1 MSSDVATTIERDP
14 RANVGVQGEA
24 SDEQKG
30 RRIFTTHFFRAR
42 KGTDVVFSQEP
53 PPPPPETVRR
63 PARVARMLALA
74 HRLQR
79 AIDSGEI
86 HDRAAIARQYG
97 LTRARVT
104 QLLNLTLLAPD
115 IQEQVLA
122 LEAVDGLEPTSERA
136 LREVLWA
143 MEWSEQRRRWVDL
156 RQSLPTWSAAG
167 NSVH

>member
-1 MSSDVATTIERDP
+1 MSDAATTTERGP
-14 RANVGVQGEA
+14 RANVGAQGEA
-24 SDEQKG
+24 GDEQKG

-42 KGTDVVFSQEP
+42 KGADVVFSQEP
-53 PPPPPETVRR
+53 PPPEPETVRR

-79 AIDSGEI
+79 TIDSGEI
-86 HDRAAIARQYG
+86 QDRATLARQYG

-122 LEAVDGLEPTSERA
+122 LEAVDGLEPLTERGI
-136 LREVLWA
+136 REVVAQTSW
-143 MEWSEQRRRWVDL
+143 EEQRGVWAAN
-156 RQSLPTWSAAG
+156 SSAFAADIG
-167 NSVH
+167 GSR

>member
-1 MSSDVATTIERDP
+1 MSDAATTTKRRP
-14 RANVGVQGEA
+14 RANVGAQGEA

-42 KGTDVVFSQEP
+42 KGADVVFSQEP
-53 PPPPPETVRR
+53 PPPEPETVRR

-86 HDRAAIARQYG
+86 QDRATLARQYG

-136 LREVLWA
+136 LREVSWA
-143 MEWSEQRRRWVDL
+143 MEWGEQRRRW
-156 RQSLPTWSAAG
+156 G
-167 NSVH
+167 GIK